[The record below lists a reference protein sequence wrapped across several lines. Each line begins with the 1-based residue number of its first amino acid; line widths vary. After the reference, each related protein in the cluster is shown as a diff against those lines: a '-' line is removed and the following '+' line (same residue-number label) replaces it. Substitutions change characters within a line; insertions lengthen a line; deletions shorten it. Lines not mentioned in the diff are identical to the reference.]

1 MSVVNIAQ
9 DLRDRGLVSQ
19 EGGGEM
25 NVFLAE
31 KRKAYLGI
39 DPTAD
44 SLHVGNLVPV
54 FLMKRL
60 ADAGHEIVF
69 IVGGG
74 TGMIGDPRES
84 GERVLLDDATV
95 AANTIAIKKQL
106 SAIFGDKQ
114 YEIFNNADWLSKLGI
129 IEFLRDIAKHF
140 TVNQLVKRDIIKKR
154 LDAEDA
160 LSFTEFSYSL
170 LQGYDFLH
178 LYKTEGVDLQI
189 GGSDQWAN
197 IISGVDLIRR
207 KEGAAAYALTTPII
221 EDKKTGK
228 KFGKSEGN
236 AVWLDPEKTS
246 PFTFYQFWFNL
257 SDEGLEEYLNIFTL
271 MPRAEIARIMTEH
284 KEVPQKRTAQRALAH
299 AVTTIVHG
307 EDVADR
313 EARMSDIVFGGDF
326 SVADLSDEDLDQLVS
341 SLRPQAVTDTE
352 LADGFGISAA
362 LVAAG
367 LAPSKSEARR
377 LVEGGAVS
385 INNVPVSG
393 PDFMVTEE
401 SFVRGILFLRA
412 GKKTALLRKE

>member
-1 MSVVNIAQ
+1 MSVVNIAH
-9 DLRDRGLVSQ
+9 DLRDRGLISQ
-19 EGGGEM
+19 EGGGEA
-25 NVFLAE
+25 NVFLAQM
-31 KRKAYLGI
+31 RKAYLGI

-54 FLMKRL
+54 ILMKHL

-95 AANTIAIKKQL
+95 ANNTIAIKKQL
-106 SAIFGDKQ
+106 SGIFGDKQ
-114 YEIFNNADWLSKLGI
+114 YEIFNNADWLTRLGI

-154 LDAEDA
+154 LDAEDP

-178 LYKTEGVDLQI
+178 LYKTEGVDLQV

-207 KEGAAAYALTTPII
+207 KESASAYALTTPII
-221 EDKKTGK
+221 EDKKSGK

-246 PFTFYQFWFNL
+246 PFMFYQFWFNL
-257 SDEGLEEYLNIFTL
+257 SDDGLEEYLNIFTF
-271 MPRAEIARIMTEH
+271 MPRTEIAEVMAAH
-284 KEVPQKRTAQRALAH
+284 SKEPQKRHAQRVLAH
-299 AVTTIVHG
+299 AVTAMIHG
-307 EDVADR
+307 ETVAER
-313 EARMSDIVFGGDF
+313 EAHVSDLVFGGDF
-326 SVADLSDEDLDQLVS
+326 SAADLSDNDLENVVT
-341 SLRPQAVTDTE
+341 SLRPHVVTDTE
-352 LADGFGISAA
+352 LEQGFGISAA
-362 LVAAG
+362 LVASG

-377 LVEGGAVS
+377 LVESGAVS
-385 INNVPVSG
+385 VNGASVNA
-393 PDFMVTEE
+393 PDFMITEA
-401 SFVRGILFLRA
+401 SFVRGILFVRA
-412 GKKTALLRKE
+412 GKKTGLLRKG

>member
-1 MSVVNIAQ
+1 MSVVNIAH
-9 DLRDRGLVSQ
+9 DLRDRGLISQ
-19 EGGGEM
+19 EGGGEA
-25 NVFLAE
+25 NVFLAQM
-31 KRKAYLGI
+31 RKAYLGI

-54 FLMKRL
+54 ILMKHL

-95 AANTIAIKKQL
+95 ANNTIAIKKQL
-106 SAIFGDKQ
+106 SGIFGDKQ
-114 YEIFNNADWLSKLGI
+114 YEIFNNADWLTRLGI

-154 LDAEDA
+154 LDAEDP

-178 LYKTEGVDLQI
+178 LYKTEGVDLQV

-207 KEGAAAYALTTPII
+207 KESASAYALTTPII
-221 EDKKTGK
+221 EDKKSGK

-246 PFTFYQFWFNL
+246 PFMFYQFWFNL
-257 SDEGLEEYLNIFTL
+257 SDDGLEEYLNIFTF
-271 MPRAEIARIMTEH
+271 MPRTEIAEVMAAH
-284 KEVPQKRTAQRALAH
+284 SKEPQKRHAQRVLAH
-299 AVTTIVHG
+299 AVTAMIHG
-307 EDVADR
+307 ETVAER
-313 EARMSDIVFGGDF
+313 EVHVSDLVFGGDF
-326 SVADLSDEDLDQLVS
+326 SAADLSDNDLENVVT
-341 SLRPQAVTDTE
+341 SLRPHVVTDTE
-352 LADGFGISAA
+352 LEQGFGISAA
-362 LVAAG
+362 LVASG

-377 LVEGGAVS
+377 LVESGAVS
-385 INNVPVSG
+385 VNGASVNA
-393 PDFMVTEE
+393 PDFMITEA
-401 SFVRGILFLRA
+401 SFVRGILFVRA
-412 GKKTALLRKE
+412 GKKTGLLRKG